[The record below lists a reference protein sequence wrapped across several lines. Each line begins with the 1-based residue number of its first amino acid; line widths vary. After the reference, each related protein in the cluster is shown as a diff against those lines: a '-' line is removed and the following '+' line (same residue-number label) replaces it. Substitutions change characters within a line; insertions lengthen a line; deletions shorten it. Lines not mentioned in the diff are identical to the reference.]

1 MLNTFGQRSAVC
13 TSFQAEG
20 MVILDLAWRM
30 DPHVRVFTIDTG
42 RLPQETHELI
52 DSVQERY
59 QIPIEVICPDQS
71 ELSQLV
77 TRHGMNLFY
86 QSVPLR
92 LLCCEARK
100 VNPLNRVLQDLD
112 AWIAGLR
119 RTTSD
124 TRRQVPKVE
133 VDEAHGNILKVNPLT
148 DWSTEQVWEYIRAND
163 LPYNRLYDQGYTS
176 ISCAPCTRPIQAGEH
191 PRAGRWWWEQGVPK
205 ECGIHKEL
213 LSRVLNTAPPPA
225 GPYAVSTTGV

>member
-1 MLNTFGQRSAVC
+1 MDGQNSSFRLTNQPLSEYENASAEELIQWVLNTFGQRSAVC

-100 VNPLNRVLQDLD
+100 VNPLNRVLQDLE
-112 AWIAGLR
+112 
-119 RTTSD
+119 
-124 TRRQVPKVE
+124 TR
-133 VDEAHGNILKVNPLT
+133 LK
-148 DWSTEQVWEYIRAND
+148 S
-163 LPYNRLYDQGYTS
+163 
-176 ISCAPCTRPIQAGEH
+176 
-191 PRAGRWWWEQGVPK
+191 
-205 ECGIHKEL
+205 
-213 LSRVLNTAPPPA
+213 PA
-225 GPYAVSTTGV
+225 VTGWRGG